1 MAVSDPLKIAAS
13 GMLARS
19 RRLAGCYLCQCGQDV
34 GGMVRLVAHAPS
46 LDEVRPQARVLEAS
60 LRTGVLLKI
69 AAEDDG
75 WLVPDAVAGRCAVSG
90 PCSGDFASDSR
101 AADYCGGGREGR

>member
-1 MAVSDPLKIAAS
+1 
-13 GMLARS
+13 
-19 RRLAGCYLCQCGQDV
+19 
-34 GGMVRLVAHAPS
+34 MVRLVAHAPS

-75 WLVPDAVAGRCAVSG
+75 WLVPDAVAGRCAGAG
-90 PCSGDFASDSR
+90 PCAGDFASDSR
-101 AADYCGGGREGR
+101 AADNCSVGREGR

>member
-1 MAVSDPLKIAAS
+1 
-13 GMLARS
+13 
-19 RRLAGCYLCQCGQDV
+19 
-34 GGMVRLVAHAPS
+34 MVRQVAHAPS

-75 WLVPDAVAGRCAVSG
+75 WRLPDTVAGRCAVSG
-90 PCSGDFASDSR
+90 PCSGDFTSDSR
-101 AADYCGGGREGR
+101 AAKNCSVGREGR

>member
-1 MAVSDPLKIAAS
+1 
-13 GMLARS
+13 
-19 RRLAGCYLCQCGQDV
+19 
-34 GGMVRLVAHAPS
+34 MVRLVAHAPG

-101 AADYCGGGREGR
+101 AADNCSVGREGR